1 MRANKF
7 ILDDIGGAFP
17 IATNTKQSKK
27 YSTASPD
34 LLSAEDSDALDSLY
48 ASPVPP
54 IPVKR
59 HDAHSVKNRLKA
71 KRLSETQLTHLSE
84 QLSKLAD
91 EIRYLNP
98 LMAETLDEAWNATE
112 DAIEMLS
119 DDNSGW

>member
-1 MRANKF
+1 MKANKF
-7 ILDDIGGAFP
+7 ILDDMGGAFP
-17 IATNTKQSKK
+17 MATKHSN
-27 YSTASPD
+27 AALD
-34 LLSAEDSDALDSLY
+34 LTSGEDGSALDSLY
-48 ASPVPP
+48 APPVPP
-54 IPVKR
+54 IPTKR

-71 KRLSETQLTHLSE
+71 KRLSESQLVRLSDE
-84 QLSKLAD
+84 LSKLAD